1 MFKDVLKKE
10 RENANLSQMQL
21 SKLIKVSQQTI
32 GSWETGRTE
41 PNHDM
46 LITLAEFFNVSID
59 YLLGYT
65 EIKTPY
71 SIETTKSLA
80 EISADFLNSKQSIDK
95 ILANLKN
102 ADEVTLHDKP
112 LSDSEKDIFIESI
125 DNTIL
130 TLEKINKLLNS
141 SSDSSNKKTN
151 K

>member
-1 MFKDVLKKE
+1 MFKDILKKE

-46 LITLAEFFNVSID
+46 LITLAQFFNISID
-59 YLLGYT
+59 YLLGFT
-65 EIKTPY
+65 ENKTPY
-71 SIETTKSLA
+71 SNGSTKSLA
-80 EISADFLNSKQSIDK
+80 DISSDFFSSKQSIDK
-95 ILANLKN
+95 ILSNLKN
-102 ADEVTLHDKP
+102 ANEVTLHNKP

-141 SSDSSNKKTN
+141 SSNLKNKKTD
-151 K
+151 